1 MSNTSL
7 GSINLNP
14 DLLKPLV
21 ESEIKGALTRAL
33 GDPEKVVGAIV
44 AQCLNQK
51 VDDRGVVSNS
61 SYDNKYNFMDIVF
74 RNIIHAAAKEEMIKW
89 ASENT
94 EVIRAAVIKE
104 ISSKKGVTSFAK
116 AVVDGVV
123 SCMQNTYKVSVEMKM
138 ASGEKERW

>member
-21 ESEIKGALTRAL
+21 ESEIKGAITRAL
-33 GDPEKVVGAIV
+33 GDPEKVVSAIV
-44 AQCLNQK
+44 AQCLSQK
-51 VDDRGVVSNS
+51 VDDSGRVSNS

-74 RNIIHAAAKEEMIKW
+74 RNIIHQAAREEMTKW
-89 ASENT
+89 AQENT

-104 ISSKKGVTSFAK
+104 ISSKKGSTSFAK
-116 AVVDGVV
+116 AIVDGVV

-138 ASGEKERW
+138 ASGGDRY